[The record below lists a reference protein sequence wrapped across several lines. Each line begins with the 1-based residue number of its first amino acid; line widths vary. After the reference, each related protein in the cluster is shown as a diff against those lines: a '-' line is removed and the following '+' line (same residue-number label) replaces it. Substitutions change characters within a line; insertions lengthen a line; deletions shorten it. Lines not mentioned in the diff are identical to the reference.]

1 MLIYGASG
9 SIGTMAVQLAKQAG
23 ATVTGV
29 CSRGNFD
36 LVMGLGCDKAIDYTS
51 SDAVSELE
59 QYPQAG

>member
-1 MLIYGASG
+1 
-9 SIGTMAVQLAKQAG
+9 MAVQLAKQAG

-36 LVMGLGCDKAIDYTS
+36 LVMGLGCDKAIDYTR
-51 SDAVSELE
+51 SDAASELE